1 MKKVGD
7 LLTAL
12 GSVGFIAVVLEL
24 VIDWKMIPQ
33 SIILWF
39 IIGSLILLIVGIIM
53 RNSGVEKSN
62 GADMKQIG
70 IAMIIFG
77 ASLFVIT
84 LCGMFSSNTQSVL
97 YNFVNERFFFIVV
110 FGFLFLL
117 LGIIFRSIGKS
128 KETKAEKR
136 LMSFINVIGGIA
148 QSNYKNF
155 VRFSTNNIYSIYLH
169 NTRQL

>member
-24 VIDWKMIPQ
+24 IIGWKMIPQ

-77 ASLFVIT
+77 ASLLVIT
-84 LCGMFSSNTQSVL
+84 LCGMFSSNTQSIL

-128 KETKAEKR
+128 KETKAEKK
-136 LMSFINVIGGIA
+136 INVF
-148 QSNYKNF
+148 YKCYWWNC
-155 VRFSTNNIYSIYLH
+155 TK
-169 NTRQL
+169 

>member
-24 VIDWKMIPQ
+24 IIGWKMIPQ

-77 ASLFVIT
+77 VSLLVIT
-84 LCGMFSSNTQSVL
+84 LCGMFSSNTQSIL

-128 KETKAEKR
+128 KETKAEKKV
-136 LMSFINVIGGIA
+136 NVF
-148 QSNYKNF
+148 YKCYWWNC
-155 VRFSTNNIYSIYLH
+155 TK
-169 NTRQL
+169 